1 MKFYKYSGS
10 GNDFVFLNN
19 FTEDLKLDLPLIKN
33 FCERKLGVG
42 ADGVAVVRPSDK
54 FDYSLQIFNSDGS
67 EAEMCGNAARCSIHF
82 AHNILGLEKSKFSF
96 GTMNGE
102 YRGELIGKNEIK
114 VQMTELSEVDE
125 IDISDFG
132 RKNTMYLN
140 TGVPHAVIEVGS
152 VDEVNVESIGAVIRN
167 DPRFKNGT
175 NVDFFEV
182 IDAKNQSI
190 KMRVFERG
198 VEGETLCC
206 GTGVIATAVTC
217 AKHLGWSGEI
227 NIETKGGK
235 IKSFV
240 NKDLS
245 ELFFQG
251 TVKLVFS
258 GEMSFE

>member
-10 GNDFVFLNN
+10 GNDFVFVNN
-19 FTEDLKLDLPLIKN
+19 FNEDLELSLPLIKN

-42 ADGVAVVRPSDK
+42 ADGVAVVKPSDK
-54 FDYSLQIFNSDGS
+54 FDYAFQIFNSDGS

-82 AHNILGLEKSKFSF
+82 AHNVLGIEKKKLTF

-102 YRGELIGKNEIK
+102 YRGELLEGNEIK
-114 VQMTELSEVDE
+114 VQMTELTEVGE

-132 RKNTMYLN
+132 RKHTLFLD

-152 VDEVNVESIGAVIRN
+152 VDEVNVDSLGPVIRH
-167 DPRFKNGT
+167 DKRFKKGT

-182 IDAKNQSI
+182 IDADKQLI
-190 KMRVFERG
+190 RMRVFERG

-227 NIETKGGK
+227 SIQTKGGL
-235 IKSFV
+235 IIAHV

-245 ELFFQG
+245 DLSIQG
-251 TVKLVFS
+251 PVKLVFS
-258 GEMSFE
+258 GEINFE